1 MFFFVTEA
9 FRNFQKLEKSAD
21 PFPGPRFYF
30 CSATH
35 CYKTLRRI
43 PPPWPDGAGPNG
55 QGRGKW
61 LLYMVRVFPCSGT
74 WIFQHFSKSRN
85 FPEIYMIISQKS
97 SFPML
102 VFYIPRCRKT
112 FPEFSGDYPVKKWK
126 SAHDGIERRISGLQ
140 LYTSTSTPQLPYKK
154 IFKI

>member
-1 MFFFVTEA
+1 MEINRKDKV
-9 FRNFQKLEKSAD
+9 
-21 PFPGPRFYF
+21 
-30 CSATH
+30 H

-61 LLYMVRVFPCSGT
+61 LLYMIREFPCSGSK
-74 WIFQHFSKSRN
+74 IFQHFSETRN
-85 FPEIYMIISQKS
+85 FPEIYMILSQGR

-112 FPEFSGDYPVKKWK
+112 FPEFSGDFTLWK
-126 SAHDGIERRISGLQ
+126 NQRACTGWDRSQDLRDSNPHLY
-140 LYTSTSTPQLPYKK
+140 LYTTITYLNWINKEQK
-154 IFKI
+154 IIIKDKRLSIKNKR